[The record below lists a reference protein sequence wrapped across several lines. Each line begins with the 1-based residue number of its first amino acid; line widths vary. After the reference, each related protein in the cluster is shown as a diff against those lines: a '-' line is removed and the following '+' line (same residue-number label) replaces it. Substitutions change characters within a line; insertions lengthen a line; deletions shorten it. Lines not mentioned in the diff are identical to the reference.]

1 MSNKQKVDQVL
12 ERIEPGR
19 RDAVRKILLGA
30 TVYAVPVV
38 APFSMGSL
46 GGVAQ
51 AQSQNQVQPQQPVPA
66 VSTWGMAGLIAAV
79 GAAGALLV
87 RRVRG
92 R

>member
-1 MSNKQKVDQVL
+1 MSNEQKVEKVL

-30 TVYAVPVV
+30 TVYAAPIV

-46 GGVAQ
+46 GGVAK
-51 AQSQNQVQPQQPVPA
+51 AQSQNQLPARNVPTT
-66 VSTWGMAGLIAAV
+66 STWGLAGLAAAL
-79 GAAGALLV
+79 GAAGALLL

>member
-1 MSNKQKVDQVL
+1 MSNEKKVEKVL

-30 TVYAVPVV
+30 TVYAAPVV

-51 AQSQNQVQPQQPVPA
+51 AQSQNQLPVRAVPA
-66 VSTWGMAGLIAAV
+66 VSTWGMAGLVAAM
-79 GAAGALLV
+79 GAAGALML
-87 RRVRG
+87 RRIRG